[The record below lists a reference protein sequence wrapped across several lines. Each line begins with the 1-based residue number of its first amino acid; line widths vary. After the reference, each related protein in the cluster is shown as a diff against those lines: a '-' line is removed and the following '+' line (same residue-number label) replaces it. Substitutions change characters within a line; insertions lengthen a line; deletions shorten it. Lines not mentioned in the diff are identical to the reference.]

1 MLAKTK
7 EMLKKDVVGP
17 PLSRRDELKLPVNRA
32 STSNVNPRLLYNPN
46 LFEGDIYGAKMTEV
60 NLDVTL
66 RNVVANEF
74 IKVTT
79 FSTRQKIAIFVNF
92 FVTFDIYMRIEVC
105 LFIMVLSSLHT

>member
-7 EMLKKDVVGP
+7 EMLRKDVVGP

-46 LFEGDIYGAKMTEV
+46 LFEGDIYGAKMAEV

-79 FSTRQKIAIFVNF
+79 FPTRQKIAILMKSFL
-92 FVTFDIYMRIEVC
+92 VTFDIYMRRFFFFKC
-105 LFIMVLSSLHT
+105 WFS

>member
-17 PLSRRDELKLPVNRA
+17 PLTRRDELKLPVNRA
-32 STSNVNPRLLYNPN
+32 STSNVNPRLFYNPN
-46 LFEGDIYGAKMTEV
+46 LFEGDIYGAKMAEV

-79 FSTRQKIAIFVNF
+79 FSTRQKIAIFMNF
-92 FVTFDIYMRIEVC
+92 FVTFYIYKRNNTFFKC
-105 LFIMVLSSLHT
+105 N